1 MRMRRGA
8 LWALAA
14 ALLSGY
20 LHPRTDASQNQ
31 IAGLKDP
38 TGRLEEPAPGT
49 DPLRFREH
57 STLTRRKR
65 NILFPSGVKLCSQET
80 LDQAVSNHLTYFH
93 LRVCQETVW
102 EAFKVFWD
110 QLPDRDQYQSWV
122 SRCMNGSVS
131 TMEIGRFFS
140 QSEEHRSLV
149 MRRVVLAA
157 AMNSKPP
164 SSGSGPCS
172 SETVQR
178 PSPATETPSERT
190 SLSPVIVT
198 ADQQELQPRLEG
210 TSSTSLLSETKSSRQ
225 EAAGTTGI
233 GGQVDLTTAPEET
246 NNVEETSQ
254 SPGGSDPNIPHLQ
267 MIAEE
272 PVEVTSEVNTTHQLG
287 DGLDQDKRENRTFLD
302 RTDNEILENVPQD
315 SEEPPSEGGAV
326 VVLPEPTLRPAADP
340 VTLVRSEHMISEVP
354 EDIVLGTTTKSFV
367 VSEDEERRDVSLSVI
382 PAVTLANDIIERLPD
397 PAPSGMSE
405 VGTATPHPE
414 PPLEETVAVS
424 LHGAEII
431 AETPP
436 PAFERT
442 RTEHEGSSINVFP
455 ELESITVSEP
465 QDSSQVSIRTTKMEV
480 GEDTGQNQPDVLA
493 EVPSQPT
500 LIFEKE
506 MDEGL
511 PTTVE
516 KDTSVKPKVIDEDE
530 TPEPAVDVQTE
541 GAAEVTGTTED
552 AVPETELARPSV
564 EHTTEPSLDSST
576 VKAEEP
582 VIPGTPDTLTE
593 EEGFRTAEEP
603 KLLGATLKNQEPV
616 EEAAPKQQAP
626 PQSVPVDPKP
636 EEDTPEPIKE
646 PAEVPTYPE
655 EPAHKTHTLKE
666 SIGETEPSAEP
677 VADSKLFEEKTQE
690 PPEPIRAPA
699 NEEVTE
705 EPAYEA
711 ESITELAPTGADTSK
726 HESDLENQP
735 KPSREPAIEG
745 ELITEPDPEQ
755 ARIPAQV
762 PVSTKEP
769 TVEEKPHREPA
780 KEQKPTK
787 IQESE
792 YITEPGQTSTEQLE
806 STSESGEAKHAIK
819 PEKKAEPIT
828 ELESDPDYSIIPVQ
842 VPVPTNEPTENTKPV
857 TEAEQS
863 TILKQE
869 PEDAIKPSR
878 EPLQKTAQE
887 VELNKESKES
897 DPVTKL
903 KPEPG
908 TTSEETESTGIPSM
922 KSEHTKELTKEVPR
936 EKAKKAEP
944 TKEPP
949 EPEPT
954 TELIQEEKY
963 VTKPGEEPKLFGEQ
977 GQASKPTKEP
987 EFTQKTQEPET
998 TKELTKELRGEQA
1011 RKPIEEPE
1019 VAKEPA
1025 QEPVP
1030 TKEPT
1035 QEEKAVGESV
1045 KEPESVEELK
1055 QESEHEINPAHE
1067 KEPITEL
1074 ARPDAKTSEIP
1085 LEESEEAKPTQ
1096 AEPTEKLQNYTE
1108 APKEPE
1114 KEAEPTAFEQEHEPT
1129 KTYTLEIEPT
1139 REPPQIPEPATE
1151 SKEDTKFTKVPAS
1164 GPEPTEDPEG
1174 FRNETGTSHPSNDEM
1189 VEKTEPTR
1197 EHTEEP
1203 VPEVESDTNPSED
1216 LILVDEEQ
1224 GETADQPMENG
1235 GTLESSREVEVLEP
1249 ALESDQDITPV
1260 ILVVPED
1267 PEEVTPEPEEGE
1279 IQEPKVPEGPPVDLG
1294 REGSTEEVLSHVDE
1308 LKSKVSKQSGI
1319 TADVLETA
1327 DHLGRLSDVENT
1339 KVGTPEFPEK
1349 FPNDLETAT
1358 SEETAAEAAP
1368 EIIQDHLIPGSAA
1381 GATDKSLAGI
1391 SGSPVDIT
1399 TKYVVETNN
1408 GNFPDLLDI
1417 PEDEEEEDNQ
1427 LGNNGFP
1434 SEVEHDSSID
1444 NEIADT
1450 LLKPP
1455 RLLKDQTVDLRIKL
1469 KGQSYNDAL
1478 RDPSSLEYQHLARHF
1493 KRRVEDAF
1501 ERLPGFKSIS
1511 IVEFRPQKDLER
1523 GLVVLVH
1530 YSITLEVEVDS
1541 GGISNDTLDFI
1552 ILQNNLVEK
1561 NFAGGAEQPTVIY
1574 TITDFRNFITE
1585 ALHKDTFK
1593 SNSSLDLVESSA
1605 ENIWSAVKPTSQPA
1619 DTFNNM
1625 DNVLAAEKPPDAPAH
1640 EADSSEVF
1648 LKKEDFLFN
1657 PIDPWKGEQKETL
1670 SENDVFLFDE
1680 RTPAPPP
1687 ISNLEPQEEQNPEHI
1702 QEEGFLLTSTLS
1714 SRTGVPQEEPSERP
1728 EGPPAVSILPSVET
1742 HSKGSLDDRSG
1753 SGFSGDDQGADL
1765 WSLPPPAEF
1774 NISRIVERNKLDVL
1788 PPPDLEEDMDEDV
1801 ASAEPPST
1809 AEEAHAG
1816 DLEEAIPAPSEG
1828 ETFSRYT
1835 EAPYLSPEL
1844 LTPHISTSPQYS
1856 TPTPPPLLLPQ
1867 ETLTVKLPPTTV
1879 EASGLWKDH
1888 TETPMVSNEGPITG
1902 SPPEEWT
1909 QKTETV
1915 FGLADSD
1922 RKLQKNP
1929 EKVQEVNKKV
1939 EKSTEK
1945 VEETLEEVRDISEK
1959 VQEASEKVEET
1970 TKKVQDASEKELETT
1985 EKVQEAS
1992 VQGQEGSVKLEE
2004 TTKKVQDTSVQG
2016 QEASEKV
2023 EETTEKVEKAIEKV
2037 QEGSEKGEEA
2047 SEKVQEGSEKEQEAS
2062 EKVEETTEKVE
2073 KAIEKVQEAP
2083 EKVEETAEMVEKA
2096 IEKVQEG
2103 SEKGEEA
2110 SEKVQEGSEKE
2121 QEASEKGEETTEKV
2135 EKAIEKVQ
2143 EAPEK
2148 VEETA
2153 EMVEKAIEKVQEG
2166 SEKVEET
2173 TEKVEKAIEKVQ
2185 EGSEKG
2191 EETAEKVEKAI
2202 EKVQEGSEKGEET
2215 AEKVQDASL
2224 QGQEASEKVEKTTE
2238 KVQDASVQGQEA
2250 SEKVEKTTEKFE
2262 QTTEKVEKAIE
2273 KVQEASEKGEETTEK
2288 VEKAI
2293 EKVQEASEKG
2303 EEASEKGEEA
2313 SEKVEE
2319 TTEKLEK
2326 AIEKVQEGSEKGEE
2340 ASGKEVETTENVQ
2353 EVFLKVQEASE
2364 EVKET
2369 TEKVE
2374 KTIEN
2379 VEETTETEDI
2389 AAARPKES
2397 VEMEELI
2404 HPLELPEVPN
2414 AEDHTPVTIGPLVQ
2428 AVSESDDGATPEEPS
2443 VAPFSK
2449 TKINIKVEILEDLHV
2464 GTTHSTPPEPEVMD
2478 PDLAVDEVLV
2488 VTATVGTWV
2497 PERSDTILSPEKESP
2512 FTRVS
2517 DLVPDEE
2524 DLFHQ
2529 NPDDVT
2535 AAPIHPPFSETSR
2548 STLGVLV
2555 GSKTMDQ
2562 SLDLPEPSGGEP
2574 DSARVEA
2581 QPSEHRKEPF
2591 DVRFKS
2597 SIGEQELL
2605 VVEDKAVRGEPLGLH
2620 EDKNTSTGVSE
2631 TKDNFGRTEEP
2642 LTSDG
2647 KPLEWT
2653 KTPSEVQE
2661 DLSDVLK
2668 FIEVVPFES
2677 TDVVSGDNAEPS
2689 EGETEPLGPGEDIF
2703 RAEEGPSVE
2712 TLEVKAEPSGEDFG
2726 VEKEPSEAEVYSS
2739 AGKTGDS
2746 QSQAEPVNEQAE
2758 PVNEQAE
2765 PVNEQAEPVDEQA
2778 EPVDE
2783 QAEPVDEQAEPVDEQ
2798 AEPVDGLADV
2808 DNSSS
2813 PSFDQTLSAINMSI
2827 DVFQYGGVGEE
2838 GESSGF
2844 FSEAHSLDRAAGALP
2859 VQPGRALTVFFSLR
2873 VTNMAFSPDLFNK
2886 SSTEYK
2892 ALEQQ
2897 FLHLLVPY
2905 LQSNLN
2911 NFQNLEILNFRN
2923 GSIVVNS
2930 RMRFG
2935 KPVPKE
2941 VTNVIYLILEDFANT
2956 AYQKMN
2962 MAIDKHSLDVE
2973 SGDRA
2978 DPCKFQAC
2986 NEFSRCMVNQWSGEA
3001 ECVCDPGYLSVDGLP
3016 CQSVCD
3022 LQQDFCL
3029 NDGKCDVLPG
3039 KGAICRCRVG
3049 ENWWY
3054 RGEHCEEYVSE
3065 PLVVGIAIV
3074 SVVGFLAVAAG
3085 IIFFL
3090 ARTLREQYNGE
3101 DTEDPLRRGESDP
3114 SLKRATKFN
3123 PMFEN
3128 DPVTTQY
3135 YRRYDDGTSQHAD
3148 AAVPQYAS
3156 NPVTTEETLHIYRNT
3171 ALTPQEIQE
3180 RLRIIELCSRD
3191 QRFADFV
3198 RQTQVY
3204 LERRGSSTT

>member
-1 MRMRRGA
+1 
-8 LWALAA
+8 
-14 ALLSGY
+14 
-20 LHPRTDASQNQ
+20 
-31 IAGLKDP
+31 
-38 TGRLEEPAPGT
+38 
-49 DPLRFREH
+49 
-57 STLTRRKR
+57 
-65 NILFPSGVKLCSQET
+65 
-80 LDQAVSNHLTYFH
+80 
-93 LRVCQETVW
+93 
-102 EAFKVFWD
+102 
-110 QLPDRDQYQSWV
+110 
-122 SRCMNGSVS
+122 
-131 TMEIGRFFS
+131 
-140 QSEEHRSLV
+140 
-149 MRRVVLAA
+149 
-157 AMNSKPP
+157 
-164 SSGSGPCS
+164 
-172 SETVQR
+172 
-178 PSPATETPSERT
+178 
-190 SLSPVIVT
+190 
-198 ADQQELQPRLEG
+198 
-210 TSSTSLLSETKSSRQ
+210 
-225 EAAGTTGI
+225 
-233 GGQVDLTTAPEET
+233 
-246 NNVEETSQ
+246 
-254 SPGGSDPNIPHLQ
+254 

-1687 ISNLEPQEEQNPEHI
+1687 ISNLEPQEEQ
-1702 QEEGFLLTSTLS
+1702 
-1714 SRTGVPQEEPSERP
+1714 
-1728 EGPPAVSILPSVET
+1728 
-1742 HSKGSLDDRSG
+1742 
-1753 SGFSGDDQGADL
+1753 
-1765 WSLPPPAEF
+1765 
-1774 NISRIVERNKLDVL
+1774 
-1788 PPPDLEEDMDEDV
+1788 
-1801 ASAEPPST
+1801 
-1809 AEEAHAG
+1809 
-1816 DLEEAIPAPSEG
+1816 
-1828 ETFSRYT
+1828 
-1835 EAPYLSPEL
+1835 
-1844 LTPHISTSPQYS
+1844 
-1856 TPTPPPLLLPQ
+1856 
-1867 ETLTVKLPPTTV
+1867 
-1879 EASGLWKDH
+1879 
-1888 TETPMVSNEGPITG
+1888 
-1902 SPPEEWT
+1902 
-1909 QKTETV
+1909 
-1915 FGLADSD
+1915 
-1922 RKLQKNP
+1922 
-1929 EKVQEVNKKV
+1929 
-1939 EKSTEK
+1939 
-1945 VEETLEEVRDISEK
+1945 
-1959 VQEASEKVEET
+1959 
-1970 TKKVQDASEKELETT
+1970 
-1985 EKVQEAS
+1985 
-1992 VQGQEGSVKLEE
+1992 
-2004 TTKKVQDTSVQG
+2004 
-2016 QEASEKV
+2016 
-2023 EETTEKVEKAIEKV
+2023 
-2037 QEGSEKGEEA
+2037 
-2047 SEKVQEGSEKEQEAS
+2047 
-2062 EKVEETTEKVE
+2062 
-2073 KAIEKVQEAP
+2073 
-2083 EKVEETAEMVEKA
+2083 
-2096 IEKVQEG
+2096 
-2103 SEKGEEA
+2103 
-2110 SEKVQEGSEKE
+2110 
-2121 QEASEKGEETTEKV
+2121 
-2135 EKAIEKVQ
+2135 
-2143 EAPEK
+2143 
-2148 VEETA
+2148 
-2153 EMVEKAIEKVQEG
+2153 
-2166 SEKVEET
+2166 
-2173 TEKVEKAIEKVQ
+2173 
-2185 EGSEKG
+2185 
-2191 EETAEKVEKAI
+2191 
-2202 EKVQEGSEKGEET
+2202 
-2215 AEKVQDASL
+2215 
-2224 QGQEASEKVEKTTE
+2224 
-2238 KVQDASVQGQEA
+2238 
-2250 SEKVEKTTEKFE
+2250 
-2262 QTTEKVEKAIE
+2262 
-2273 KVQEASEKGEETTEK
+2273 
-2288 VEKAI
+2288 
-2293 EKVQEASEKG
+2293 
-2303 EEASEKGEEA
+2303 
-2313 SEKVEE
+2313 
-2319 TTEKLEK
+2319 
-2326 AIEKVQEGSEKGEE
+2326 
-2340 ASGKEVETTENVQ
+2340 
-2353 EVFLKVQEASE
+2353 
-2364 EVKET
+2364 
-2369 TEKVE
+2369 
-2374 KTIEN
+2374 
-2379 VEETTETEDI
+2379 
-2389 AAARPKES
+2389 
-2397 VEMEELI
+2397 
-2404 HPLELPEVPN
+2404 
-2414 AEDHTPVTIGPLVQ
+2414 
-2428 AVSESDDGATPEEPS
+2428 SESS
-2443 VAPFSK
+2443 
-2449 TKINIKVEILEDLHV
+2449 L
-2464 GTTHSTPPEPEVMD
+2464 
-2478 PDLAVDEVLV
+2478 
-2488 VTATVGTWV
+2488 W
-2497 PERSDTILSPEKESP
+2497 
-2512 FTRVS
+2512 
-2517 DLVPDEE
+2517 
-2524 DLFHQ
+2524 
-2529 NPDDVT
+2529 
-2535 AAPIHPPFSETSR
+2535 
-2548 STLGVLV
+2548 
-2555 GSKTMDQ
+2555 TM
-2562 SLDLPEPSGGEP
+2562 
-2574 DSARVEA
+2574 
-2581 QPSEHRKEPF
+2581 
-2591 DVRFKS
+2591 
-2597 SIGEQELL
+2597 
-2605 VVEDKAVRGEPLGLH
+2605 
-2620 EDKNTSTGVSE
+2620 
-2631 TKDNFGRTEEP
+2631 RT
-2642 LTSDG
+2642 
-2647 KPLEWT
+2647 
-2653 KTPSEVQE
+2653 
-2661 DLSDVLK
+2661 
-2668 FIEVVPFES
+2668 
-2677 TDVVSGDNAEPS
+2677 TDV
-2689 EGETEPLGPGEDIF
+2689 
-2703 RAEEGPSVE
+2703 
-2712 TLEVKAEPSGEDFG
+2712 
-2726 VEKEPSEAEVYSS
+2726 
-2739 AGKTGDS
+2739 
-2746 QSQAEPVNEQAE
+2746 
-2758 PVNEQAE
+2758 
-2765 PVNEQAEPVDEQA
+2765 
-2778 EPVDE
+2778 
-2783 QAEPVDEQAEPVDEQ
+2783 
-2798 AEPVDGLADV
+2798 
-2808 DNSSS
+2808 
-2813 PSFDQTLSAINMSI
+2813 
-2827 DVFQYGGVGEE
+2827 
-2838 GESSGF
+2838 
-2844 FSEAHSLDRAAGALP
+2844 
-2859 VQPGRALTVFFSLR
+2859 
-2873 VTNMAFSPDLFNK
+2873 
-2886 SSTEYK
+2886 
-2892 ALEQQ
+2892 
-2897 FLHLLVPY
+2897 
-2905 LQSNLN
+2905 
-2911 NFQNLEILNFRN
+2911 
-2923 GSIVVNS
+2923 
-2930 RMRFG
+2930 
-2935 KPVPKE
+2935 
-2941 VTNVIYLILEDFANT
+2941 
-2956 AYQKMN
+2956 
-2962 MAIDKHSLDVE
+2962 
-2973 SGDRA
+2973 
-2978 DPCKFQAC
+2978 
-2986 NEFSRCMVNQWSGEA
+2986 
-3001 ECVCDPGYLSVDGLP
+3001 
-3016 CQSVCD
+3016 
-3022 LQQDFCL
+3022 
-3029 NDGKCDVLPG
+3029 
-3039 KGAICRCRVG
+3039 
-3049 ENWWY
+3049 
-3054 RGEHCEEYVSE
+3054 
-3065 PLVVGIAIV
+3065 
-3074 SVVGFLAVAAG
+3074 
-3085 IIFFL
+3085 
-3090 ARTLREQYNGE
+3090 
-3101 DTEDPLRRGESDP
+3101 
-3114 SLKRATKFN
+3114 
-3123 PMFEN
+3123 
-3128 DPVTTQY
+3128 
-3135 YRRYDDGTSQHAD
+3135 
-3148 AAVPQYAS
+3148 
-3156 NPVTTEETLHIYRNT
+3156 
-3171 ALTPQEIQE
+3171 
-3180 RLRIIELCSRD
+3180 
-3191 QRFADFV
+3191 
-3198 RQTQVY
+3198 
-3204 LERRGSSTT
+3204 